1 MALTSRDAR
10 LVSSTC
16 HSASRVLPC
25 ETPERLKR
33 EASGPIMLRIDIKSH
48 NGTAIL
54 HCSGR
59 IVFGVEAET
68 LRSVTRFRHERA
80 LQIDLAEVETV
91 DASGLGLLVE
101 LQHWA
106 LREGRAVRFVN
117 PSDFVARLIMLTRL
131 HPVLGIPL
139 TSGYDRCG
147 LESALIA

>member
-1 MALTSRDAR
+1 
-10 LVSSTC
+10 
-16 HSASRVLPC
+16 
-25 ETPERLKR
+25 
-33 EASGPIMLRIDIKSH
+33 MLRIDIKSH

-54 HCSGR
+54 YCSGR

-68 LRSVTRFRHERA
+68 LRSVARFRNERS

-106 LREGRAVRFVN
+106 LHSGRTLRFLN
-117 PSDFVARLIMLTRL
+117 PSDPVLQLIALTRL
-131 HPVLGIPL
+131 NPVLGIPAIA
-139 TSGYDRCG
+139 GYDPYG